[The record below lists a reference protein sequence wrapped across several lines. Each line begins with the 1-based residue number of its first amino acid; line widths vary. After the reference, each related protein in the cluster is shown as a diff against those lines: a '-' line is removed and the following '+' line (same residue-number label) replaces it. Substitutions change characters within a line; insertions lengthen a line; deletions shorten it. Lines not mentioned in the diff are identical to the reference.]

1 MLEKESHVITK
12 KKKKGKKWIFLIHLN
27 EFNLMDGFENYI
39 VAKIFDALSNDK
51 KGWKKKNIYTI
62 QYVILILFAALFQN

>member
-1 MLEKESHVITK
+1 
-12 KKKKGKKWIFLIHLN
+12 
-27 EFNLMDGFENYI
+27 MDGFENYI